1 MTQPTTQAE
10 YFQAHAVDG
19 ELTAAQMMELVQ
31 LPEGDIASASTAS
44 ANSSVPAA
52 ASDAPTQEPTNTQSN
67 TTATAPTEAQAQVIL
82 AKDGVHTIPFEK
94 LVEAREAEK
103 HWKAQAQAA
112 QDALAAL
119 QAQADARA
127 EAGKAAT
134 ATAETMATA
143 SEMIAAGIKLDL
155 GDYSEEAMQAGIAA
169 AIENGVS
176 SKVDTRFAAI
186 EAKLS
191 EALKALQA
199 KEQVSEAEQAR
210 QLVLSK
216 HPDAASIAESAELEQ
231 WVQSKPAFVR
241 GAYQQVITGGTPA
254 QVIELLDAF
263 KAETKPATASAGA
276 EAAAA
281 KAIANAKTRSPSSLS
296 DIPGGVAESTNPA
309 EGLADASAQDL
320 ISKFEGL
327 SEKARW
333 ELIEKIS

>member
-10 YFQAHAVDG
+10 YFQANAVDG

-31 LPEGDIASASTAS
+31 LPEGDIALAPAAS

-52 ASDAPTQEPTNTQSN
+52 ASDAQTQEPTDTQST
-67 TTATAPTEAQAQVIL
+67 TTAAAPTDAQAQVIL
-82 AKDGVHTIPFEK
+82 AKDGVHTIPYDK
-94 LVEAREAEK
+94 LVEAREEGK

-134 ATAETMATA
+134 ATDKAVEAA
-143 SEMIAAGIKLDL
+143 S
-155 GDYSEEAMQAGIAA
+155 
-169 AIENGVS
+169 
-176 SKVDTRFAAI
+176 AAI
-186 EAKLS
+186 EAGADPDLFGDFSEEAIRAGVKKLVA
-191 EALKALQA
+191 EQTAALRAELAREFAPIKQA
-199 KEQVSEAEQAR
+199 AEVNEVEQAR
-210 QLVLSK
+210 NLVLSK

-254 QVIELLDAF
+254 QVVDLLDAF
-263 KAETKPATASAGA
+263 KAETKPATANAGT

-296 DIPGGVAESTNPA
+296 DIPGGVAASTNPA

>member
-10 YFQAHAVDG
+10 YFQANAVDG

-52 ASDAPTQEPTNTQSN
+52 ASDAQTKKPTDTQS
-67 TTATAPTEAQAQVIL
+67 TTAATAPTDAQAQVIL

-94 LVEAREAEK
+94 LVEAREEGK

-127 EAGKAAT
+127 DAGKAAT
-134 ATAETMATA
+134 ATDKAVEAA
-143 SEMIAAGIKLDL
+143 S
-155 GDYSEEAMQAGIAA
+155 
-169 AIENGVS
+169 
-176 SKVDTRFAAI
+176 AAI
-186 EAKLS
+186 EAGADPDLFGDFSEEAIRAGVKKLVA
-191 EALKALQA
+191 EQTAALRAELAREFAPIKQA
-199 KEQVSEAEQAR
+199 AEVNEVEQAR
-210 QLVLSK
+210 NLVLSK
-216 HPDAASIAESAELEQ
+216 HPDAASIAESAELDQ

-254 QVIELLDAF
+254 QVVELLDAF
-263 KAETKPATASAGA
+263 KAETKPAPANAGA

-296 DIPGGVAESTNPA
+296 DIPGGVAASTNPA

>member
-10 YFQAHAVDG
+10 YFQANAVDG

-31 LPEGDIASASTAS
+31 LPEGDIASAPAAS

-52 ASDAPTQEPTNTQSN
+52 ASDAQTQEPTDTQSN

-94 LVEAREAEK
+94 LVEAREEGK

-134 ATAETMATA
+134 ATDKAVEAA
-143 SEMIAAGIKLDL
+143 S
-155 GDYSEEAMQAGIAA
+155 
-169 AIENGVS
+169 
-176 SKVDTRFAAI
+176 AAI
-186 EAKLS
+186 EAGADPDLFGDFSEEAIRAGVKKLVAEQAAS
-191 EALKALQA
+191 LRESIRAELQQELAPIKQA
-199 KEQVSEAEQAR
+199 KQVDEAEQAR
-210 QLVLSK
+210 NLVLSK
-216 HPDAASIAESAELEQ
+216 HPDAASIAESAELDA

-263 KAETKPATASAGA
+263 KAETKPATANAGA

-296 DIPGGVAESTNPA
+296 DIPGGVAASTNPA

>member
-10 YFQAHAVDG
+10 YFQANAVDG

-52 ASDAPTQEPTNTQSN
+52 ASDAQTQEPTDTQSN
-67 TTATAPTEAQAQVIL
+67 TTATEQTDAQAQVIL

-94 LVEAREAEK
+94 LVEAREEGK

-134 ATAETMATA
+134 ATDKAVEAA
-143 SEMIAAGIKLDL
+143 S
-155 GDYSEEAMQAGIAA
+155 
-169 AIENGVS
+169 
-176 SKVDTRFAAI
+176 AAI
-186 EAKLS
+186 EAGADPDLFGDFSEEAIRAGVKKLVAEQAAS
-191 EALKALQA
+191 LRESIRAELQQELAPIKQA
-199 KEQVSEAEQAR
+199 KQVDEAEQAR
-210 QLVLSK
+210 NLVLSK

-263 KAETKPATASAGA
+263 KAETKPATANAGA

-296 DIPGGVAESTNPA
+296 DIPGGVAASTNPA

>member
-10 YFQAHAVDG
+10 YFQANAVDG

-31 LPEGDIASASTAS
+31 LPEGDIALASTAS
-44 ANSSVPAA
+44 ANGSVPAA
-52 ASDAPTQEPTNTQSN
+52 ASDAQTQEPTDTQSN

-82 AKDGVHTIPFEK
+82 AKDGVHNTIPFDK
-94 LVEAREAEK
+94 LVEAREEGK

-119 QAQADARA
+119 QAQADARV

-134 ATAETMATA
+134 ATDKAVEAA
-143 SEMIAAGIKLDL
+143 S
-155 GDYSEEAMQAGIAA
+155 
-169 AIENGVS
+169 
-176 SKVDTRFAAI
+176 AAI
-186 EAKLS
+186 EAGADPDLFGDFSEEAIRAGVKKL
-191 EALKALQA
+191 
-199 KEQVSEAEQAR
+199 VAEQAASLR
-210 QLVLSK
+210 ESIRAELQQELAPIKQAKQVDEVEQARNLVLSK
-216 HPDAASIAESAELEQ
+216 HPDAASIAESAELDA

-263 KAETKPATASAGA
+263 KAETKPAMANAGA

-296 DIPGGVAESTNPA
+296 DIPGGVAASTNPA

>member
-10 YFQAHAVDG
+10 YFQANAVDG

-31 LPEGDIASASTAS
+31 LPGGDIASASTAS

-52 ASDAPTQEPTNTQSN
+52 ASDARTQEPTDTQS
-67 TTATAPTEAQAQVIL
+67 TTAATAPTDAQAQVIL

-94 LVEAREAEK
+94 LVEAREEGK

-127 EAGKAAT
+127 DAGKAAT
-134 ATAETMATA
+134 ATDKAVEAA
-143 SEMIAAGIKLDL
+143 S
-155 GDYSEEAMQAGIAA
+155 
-169 AIENGVS
+169 
-176 SKVDTRFAAI
+176 AAI
-186 EAKLS
+186 EAGADPDLFGDFSEEAIRAGVKKLVAEQAAS
-191 EALKALQA
+191 LRESIRAELQQELAPIKQA
-199 KEQVSEAEQAR
+199 KQVDEAEQAR
-210 QLVLSK
+210 NLVLSK
-216 HPDAASIAESAELEQ
+216 HPDAASIAESAELDQ

-254 QVIELLDAF
+254 QVVELLDAF
-263 KAETKPATASAGA
+263 KAETKPAPANAGA

-296 DIPGGVAESTNPA
+296 DIPGGVAASTNPA
-309 EGLADASAQDL
+309 EGLADASTQDL

>member
-10 YFQAHAVDG
+10 YFQANAVDG

-31 LPEGDIASASTAS
+31 LPEGDIALASTAS

-52 ASDAPTQEPTNTQSN
+52 ASDAQTQAPTDTQSN

-94 LVEAREAEK
+94 LVEAREEGK

-134 ATAETMATA
+134 ATDKAVEAA
-143 SEMIAAGIKLDL
+143 S
-155 GDYSEEAMQAGIAA
+155 
-169 AIENGVS
+169 
-176 SKVDTRFAAI
+176 AAI
-186 EAKLS
+186 EAGADPDLFGDFSEEAIRAGVKKLVAEQAAS
-191 EALKALQA
+191 LRESIRAELQQELAPIKQA
-199 KEQVSEAEQAR
+199 KQVDEAEQAR
-210 QLVLSK
+210 NLVLSK
-216 HPDAASIAESAELEQ
+216 HPDAASIAESAELDA

-263 KAETKPATASAGA
+263 KAETKPATANAGA

-296 DIPGGVAESTNPA
+296 DIPGGVAASTNPA

>member
-10 YFQAHAVDG
+10 YFQANAVDG

-31 LPEGDIASASTAS
+31 LPEGDIASASNAS
-44 ANSSVPAA
+44 ANSSAPAA
-52 ASDAPTQEPTNTQSN
+52 ASDAQTQEPTDTQS
-67 TTATAPTEAQAQVIL
+67 TATATAQTEAQAQVIL

-94 LVEAREAEK
+94 LTEAREAEK
-103 HWKAQAQAA
+103 QWRAQAEAA
-112 QDALAAL
+112 QKELAEMRAKL
-119 QAQADARA
+119 QQQTANATPEQLEAQAE
-127 EAGKAAT
+127 EAISQGVNPNLFGDF
-134 ATAETMATA
+134 
-143 SEMIAAGIKLDL
+143 SEEAIAAGVQKL
-155 GDYSEEAMQAGIAA
+155 
-169 AIENGVS
+169 
-176 SKVDTRFAAI
+176 VDARVAAI
-186 EAKLS
+186 EARLS
-191 EALKALQA
+191 QVVAPLQQA
-199 KEQVSEAEQAR
+199 AQVSEAEHAR
-210 QLVLSK
+210 NLVLSK

-241 GAYQQVITGGTPA
+241 GAYHQVITGGTPA

-263 KAETKPATASAGA
+263 KAETKPATDNAGV

-281 KAIANAKTRSPSSLS
+281 KVIANAKTRSPSSLS
-296 DIPGGVAESTNPA
+296 DIPGGVAASTNPA

>member
-10 YFQAHAVDG
+10 YFQANAVDG

-31 LPEGDIASASTAS
+31 LPEGDIASASNAS

-52 ASDAPTQEPTNTQSN
+52 ASDAQTQEPTDTQSN

-134 ATAETMATA
+134 ATDKAVEAA
-143 SEMIAAGIKLDL
+143 S
-155 GDYSEEAMQAGIAA
+155 
-169 AIENGVS
+169 
-176 SKVDTRFAAI
+176 AAI
-186 EAKLS
+186 EAGADPDLFGDFSEEAIRAGVKKLVAEQAAS
-191 EALKALQA
+191 LRESIRAELQQELAPIKQA
-199 KEQVSEAEQAR
+199 KQVDEAEQAR
-210 QLVLSK
+210 NLVLSK

-296 DIPGGVAESTNPA
+296 DIPGGVAASTNPA

>member
-10 YFQAHAVDG
+10 YFQANAVDG

-31 LPEGDIASASTAS
+31 LPEGDIALAPAAS

-52 ASDAPTQEPTNTQSN
+52 ASDAQTQEPIDTQSN
-67 TTATAPTEAQAQVIL
+67 TTATAQTEAQAQVIL

-94 LVEAREAEK
+94 LVEAREEGK

-134 ATAETMATA
+134 ATDKAVEAA
-143 SEMIAAGIKLDL
+143 S
-155 GDYSEEAMQAGIAA
+155 
-169 AIENGVS
+169 
-176 SKVDTRFAAI
+176 AAI
-186 EAKLS
+186 EAGADPDLFGDFSEEAIRAGVKKLVAEQAAS
-191 EALKALQA
+191 LRESIRAELQQELAPIKQA
-199 KEQVSEAEQAR
+199 KQVDEAEQAR
-210 QLVLSK
+210 NLVLSK

-254 QVIELLDAF
+254 QVVELLDAF
-263 KAETKPATASAGA
+263 KAETKPATANAGA

-296 DIPGGVAESTNPA
+296 DIPGGVAASTNPA

>member
-10 YFQAHAVDG
+10 YFQANAVDG

-31 LPEGDIASASTAS
+31 LPEGDIALASTAS

-52 ASDAPTQEPTNTQSN
+52 ASDAQTQEPTDTQSN

-94 LVEAREAEK
+94 LVEAREEGK

-134 ATAETMATA
+134 ATDKAVEAA
-143 SEMIAAGIKLDL
+143 S
-155 GDYSEEAMQAGIAA
+155 
-169 AIENGVS
+169 
-176 SKVDTRFAAI
+176 AAI
-186 EAKLS
+186 EAGADPDLFGDFSEEAIRVGVKKLVAEQAAS
-191 EALKALQA
+191 LRESIRAELQQELAPIKQA
-199 KEQVSEAEQAR
+199 KQVDEAEQAR
-210 QLVLSK
+210 NLVLSK

-263 KAETKPATASAGA
+263 KAETKPATANAGA

-296 DIPGGVAESTNPA
+296 DIPGGVAASTNPA

>member
-10 YFQAHAVDG
+10 YFQANAVDG

-52 ASDAPTQEPTNTQSN
+52 ASDAQTKKPTDTQS
-67 TTATAPTEAQAQVIL
+67 TTAATAPTDAQAQVIL

-94 LVEAREAEK
+94 LVEAREEGK
-103 HWKAQAQAA
+103 HWKAQAQAT

-127 EAGKAAT
+127 DAGKAAT
-134 ATAETMATA
+134 ATDKAVEAA
-143 SEMIAAGIKLDL
+143 S
-155 GDYSEEAMQAGIAA
+155 
-169 AIENGVS
+169 
-176 SKVDTRFAAI
+176 AAI
-186 EAKLS
+186 EAGADPDLFGDFSEEAIRAGVKKLVA
-191 EALKALQA
+191 EQTAALRAELAREFAPIKQA
-199 KEQVSEAEQAR
+199 AEVNEVEQAR
-210 QLVLSK
+210 NLVLSK
-216 HPDAASIAESAELEQ
+216 HPDAASIAESAELDQ

-254 QVIELLDAF
+254 QVVELLDAF
-263 KAETKPATASAGA
+263 KAETKPAPANAGT

-296 DIPGGVAESTNPA
+296 DIPGGVAASTNPA

>member
-10 YFQAHAVDG
+10 YFQANAVDG

-52 ASDAPTQEPTNTQSN
+52 ASDAQTQEPTDTQSN

-94 LVEAREAEK
+94 LVEAREEGK

-134 ATAETMATA
+134 ATDKAVEAA
-143 SEMIAAGIKLDL
+143 S
-155 GDYSEEAMQAGIAA
+155 
-169 AIENGVS
+169 
-176 SKVDTRFAAI
+176 AAI
-186 EAKLS
+186 EAGADPDLFGDFSEEAIRAGVKKLVAEQAAS
-191 EALKALQA
+191 LRESIRAELQQELAPIKQA
-199 KEQVSEAEQAR
+199 KQVDEAEQAR
-210 QLVLSK
+210 SLVLSK
-216 HPDAASIAESAELEQ
+216 HPDAASIAESAELDA

-263 KAETKPATASAGA
+263 KAETKPATANAGA

-296 DIPGGVAESTNPA
+296 DIPGGVAASTNPA

>member
-10 YFQAHAVDG
+10 YFQANAVDG

-52 ASDAPTQEPTNTQSN
+52 ASDAQTQEPTDTQSN

-134 ATAETMATA
+134 ATDKAVEAA
-143 SEMIAAGIKLDL
+143 S
-155 GDYSEEAMQAGIAA
+155 
-169 AIENGVS
+169 
-176 SKVDTRFAAI
+176 AAI
-186 EAKLS
+186 EAGADPDLFGDFSEEAIRAGVKKLVAEQAAS
-191 EALKALQA
+191 LRESIRAELQQELAPIKQA
-199 KEQVSEAEQAR
+199 KQVDEAEQAR
-210 QLVLSK
+210 NLVLSK

-254 QVIELLDAF
+254 QVVELLDAF
-263 KAETKPATASAGA
+263 KAETKPAMANAGA

-296 DIPGGVAESTNPA
+296 DIPGGVAASTNPA

>member
-10 YFQAHAVDG
+10 YFQANAVDG

-31 LPEGDIASASTAS
+31 LPEGDIALASTAS
-44 ANSSVPAA
+44 ANGSVPAA
-52 ASDAPTQEPTNTQSN
+52 ASDAQTQEPTDTQSN
-67 TTATAPTEAQAQVIL
+67 TTATAPTDAQAQVIL

-94 LVEAREAEK
+94 LVEAREEGK

-134 ATAETMATA
+134 ATDKAVEAA
-143 SEMIAAGIKLDL
+143 S
-155 GDYSEEAMQAGIAA
+155 
-169 AIENGVS
+169 
-176 SKVDTRFAAI
+176 AAI
-186 EAKLS
+186 EAGADPDLFGDFSEEAIRAGVKKLVAEQAAS
-191 EALKALQA
+191 LRESIRAELQQELAPIKQA
-199 KEQVSEAEQAR
+199 KQVDEAEQAR
-210 QLVLSK
+210 NLVLSK

-254 QVIELLDAF
+254 QVVELLDAF
-263 KAETKPATASAGA
+263 KAETKPATANAGA

-296 DIPGGVAESTNPA
+296 DIPGGVAASTNPA

>member
-10 YFQAHAVDG
+10 YFQANAVDG

-31 LPEGDIASASTAS
+31 LPEGDIASASTAG

-52 ASDAPTQEPTNTQSN
+52 ASDAQTQEPTDTQSN
-67 TTATAPTEAQAQVIL
+67 TTATAPTDAQAQVIL

-94 LVEAREAEK
+94 LVEAREEGK

-134 ATAETMATA
+134 ATDKAVEAA
-143 SEMIAAGIKLDL
+143 S
-155 GDYSEEAMQAGIAA
+155 
-169 AIENGVS
+169 
-176 SKVDTRFAAI
+176 AAI
-186 EAKLS
+186 EAGADPDLFGDFSEESIRAGVKKLVAEQAAS
-191 EALKALQA
+191 LRESIRAELQQELAPIKQA
-199 KEQVSEAEQAR
+199 KQVDEAEQAR
-210 QLVLSK
+210 NLVLSK

-254 QVIELLDAF
+254 QVVELLDAF
-263 KAETKPATASAGA
+263 KAETKPAMANAGA

-296 DIPGGVAESTNPA
+296 DIPGGVAASTNPA

>member
-10 YFQAHAVDG
+10 YFQANAVDG

-31 LPEGDIASASTAS
+31 LPEGDIALASTAS

-52 ASDAPTQEPTNTQSN
+52 ASDAQTQEPTDAQSN
-67 TTATAPTEAQAQVIL
+67 TTATASTEAQAQVIL

-94 LVEAREAEK
+94 LVEAREEGK

-134 ATAETMATA
+134 ATDKAVEAA
-143 SEMIAAGIKLDL
+143 S
-155 GDYSEEAMQAGIAA
+155 
-169 AIENGVS
+169 
-176 SKVDTRFAAI
+176 AAI
-186 EAKLS
+186 EAGADPDLFGDFSEEAIRAGVKKLVAEQAAS
-191 EALKALQA
+191 LRESIRAELQQELAPIKQA
-199 KEQVSEAEQAR
+199 KQVDEAEQAR
-210 QLVLSK
+210 NLVLSK
-216 HPDAASIAESAELEQ
+216 HPDAASIAESAELGQ

-263 KAETKPATASAGA
+263 KAETKPAMANAGA

-281 KAIANAKTRSPSSLS
+281 KAIASAKTRSPSSLS
-296 DIPGGVAESTNPA
+296 DIPGGVAASTNPA

>member
-10 YFQAHAVDG
+10 YFQANAVDG

-31 LPEGDIASASTAS
+31 LPEGDIALASTAS

-52 ASDAPTQEPTNTQSN
+52 ASDAQTQAPTDTQSN

-94 LVEAREAEK
+94 LVEAREEGK

-134 ATAETMATA
+134 ATDKAVEAA
-143 SEMIAAGIKLDL
+143 S
-155 GDYSEEAMQAGIAA
+155 
-169 AIENGVS
+169 
-176 SKVDTRFAAI
+176 AAI
-186 EAKLS
+186 EAGADPDLFGDFSEEAIRAGVKKLVAEQAAS
-191 EALKALQA
+191 LRESIRAELQQELAPIKQA
-199 KEQVSEAEQAR
+199 KQVDEAEQAR
-210 QLVLSK
+210 NLVLSK
-216 HPDAASIAESAELEQ
+216 HPDAASIAESAELDA

-263 KAETKPATASAGA
+263 KAETKPAMANAGA

-296 DIPGGVAESTNPA
+296 DIPGGVAASTNPA

>member
-10 YFQAHAVDG
+10 YFQANAVDG

-31 LPEGDIASASTAS
+31 LPEGDIALAPAAS
-44 ANSSVPAA
+44 ANSSVPDA
-52 ASDAPTQEPTNTQSN
+52 ASDAQTQKPTDTQSN
-67 TTATAPTEAQAQVIL
+67 TTATAPTDAQAQVIL

-134 ATAETMATA
+134 ATDKAVEAA
-143 SEMIAAGIKLDL
+143 S
-155 GDYSEEAMQAGIAA
+155 
-169 AIENGVS
+169 
-176 SKVDTRFAAI
+176 AAI
-186 EAKLS
+186 EAGADPDLFGDFSEEAIRAGVKKLVAEQAAS
-191 EALKALQA
+191 LRESIRAELQQELAPIKQA
-199 KEQVSEAEQAR
+199 KQVDEAEQAR
-210 QLVLSK
+210 NIVLSK
-216 HPDAASIAESAELEQ
+216 HPDAASIAESAELGQ

-263 KAETKPATASAGA
+263 KADAKPATANAGA

-296 DIPGGVAESTNPA
+296 DIPGGVAASTNPA

>member
-10 YFQAHAVDG
+10 YFQANAVDG

-31 LPEGDIASASTAS
+31 LPEGDIALASTAS

-52 ASDAPTQEPTNTQSN
+52 ASDAQTQEPTDTQSN

-94 LVEAREAEK
+94 LVEAREEGK

-134 ATAETMATA
+134 ATDKAVEAA
-143 SEMIAAGIKLDL
+143 S
-155 GDYSEEAMQAGIAA
+155 
-169 AIENGVS
+169 
-176 SKVDTRFAAI
+176 AAI
-186 EAKLS
+186 EAGADPDLFGDFSEEAIRAGVKKLVAEQAAS
-191 EALKALQA
+191 LRESIRAELQQELAPIKQA
-199 KEQVSEAEQAR
+199 KQVDEAEQAR
-210 QLVLSK
+210 NLVLSK
-216 HPDAASIAESAELEQ
+216 HPDAASIAESAELDA

-241 GAYQQVITGGTPA
+241 GAYQQVITGGTPS

-263 KAETKPATASAGA
+263 KAETKPAMANAGA

-296 DIPGGVAESTNPA
+296 DIPGGVAASTNPA

>member
-10 YFQAHAVDG
+10 YFQANAVDG

-52 ASDAPTQEPTNTQSN
+52 ASDAQTQAPTDTQSN

-94 LVEAREAEK
+94 LVEAREEGK

-134 ATAETMATA
+134 ATDKAVEAA
-143 SEMIAAGIKLDL
+143 S
-155 GDYSEEAMQAGIAA
+155 
-169 AIENGVS
+169 
-176 SKVDTRFAAI
+176 AAI
-186 EAKLS
+186 EAGADPDLFGDFSEEAIRAGVKKLVAEQAAS
-191 EALKALQA
+191 LRESIRAELQQELAPIKQA
-199 KEQVSEAEQAR
+199 KQVDEAEQAR
-210 QLVLSK
+210 NLVLSK
-216 HPDAASIAESAELEQ
+216 HPDAASIAESAELDA

-263 KAETKPATASAGA
+263 KAETKPAMANAGA

-296 DIPGGVAESTNPA
+296 DIPGGVAASTNPA

>member
-10 YFQAHAVDG
+10 YFQANAVDG
-19 ELTAAQMMELVQ
+19 ELTAAQMMELIQ

-44 ANSSVPAA
+44 ANSSAPAA
-52 ASDAPTQEPTNTQSN
+52 ASDAQTQEPTDTQSN

-82 AKDGVHTIPFEK
+82 AKDGVHTIPYEK
-94 LVEAREAEK
+94 LTEAREAEK

-134 ATAETMATA
+134 ATDKAVEAA
-143 SEMIAAGIKLDL
+143 S
-155 GDYSEEAMQAGIAA
+155 
-169 AIENGVS
+169 
-176 SKVDTRFAAI
+176 AAI
-186 EAKLS
+186 EAGADPDLFGDFSEEAIRAGVKKLVAEQAAS
-191 EALKALQA
+191 LRESIRAELQQELAPIKQA
-199 KEQVSEAEQAR
+199 KQVDEAEQAR
-210 QLVLSK
+210 NLVLSK

-254 QVIELLDAF
+254 QVVELLDAF
-263 KAETKPATASAGA
+263 KAETKPATANAGA

-296 DIPGGVAESTNPA
+296 DIPGGVAASTNPA

>member
-10 YFQAHAVDG
+10 YFQANAVDG

-31 LPEGDIASASTAS
+31 LPEGDIALAPAAS
-44 ANSSVPAA
+44 ANSSVPDA
-52 ASDAPTQEPTNTQSN
+52 ASDAQTQKPTDTQSN
-67 TTATAPTEAQAQVIL
+67 TIATAPTDAQAQVIL

-94 LVEAREAEK
+94 LVEAREEGK

-134 ATAETMATA
+134 ATDKAVEAA
-143 SEMIAAGIKLDL
+143 S
-155 GDYSEEAMQAGIAA
+155 
-169 AIENGVS
+169 
-176 SKVDTRFAAI
+176 AAI
-186 EAKLS
+186 EAGADPDLFGDFSEESIRAGVKKLVAEQAAS
-191 EALKALQA
+191 LRESIRAELQQELAPIKQA
-199 KEQVSEAEQAR
+199 KQVDEAEQAR
-210 QLVLSK
+210 NLVLSK

-254 QVIELLDAF
+254 QVVELLDAF
-263 KAETKPATASAGA
+263 KAETKPATANAGA

-296 DIPGGVAESTNPA
+296 DIPGGVAASTNPA

>member
-10 YFQAHAVDG
+10 YFQANAVDG

-31 LPEGDIASASTAS
+31 LPEGDIALAPAAS

-52 ASDAPTQEPTNTQSN
+52 ASGAQTQEPIATPSN
-67 TTATAPTEAQAQVIL
+67 TTATAQTEAQAQVIL

-94 LVEAREAEK
+94 LVEAREEGK

-134 ATAETMATA
+134 ATDKAVEAA
-143 SEMIAAGIKLDL
+143 S
-155 GDYSEEAMQAGIAA
+155 
-169 AIENGVS
+169 
-176 SKVDTRFAAI
+176 AAI
-186 EAKLS
+186 EAGADPDLFGDFSEEAIRAGVKKLVAEQAAS
-191 EALKALQA
+191 LRESIRAELQQELAPIKQA
-199 KEQVSEAEQAR
+199 KQVDEAEQAR
-210 QLVLSK
+210 NLVLSK

-254 QVIELLDAF
+254 QVVELLDAF
-263 KAETKPATASAGA
+263 KAETKPATANAGA

-296 DIPGGVAESTNPA
+296 DIPGGVAASTNPA

>member
-10 YFQAHAVDG
+10 YFQANAVDG

-31 LPEGDIASASTAS
+31 LPEGDIALASTAS
-44 ANSSVPAA
+44 ANGSVPAA
-52 ASDAPTQEPTNTQSN
+52 ASDAQTQEPIDTQSN

-94 LVEAREAEK
+94 LVEAREEGK

-134 ATAETMATA
+134 ATDKAVEAA
-143 SEMIAAGIKLDL
+143 S
-155 GDYSEEAMQAGIAA
+155 
-169 AIENGVS
+169 
-176 SKVDTRFAAI
+176 AAI
-186 EAKLS
+186 EAGADPDLFGDFSEEAIRAGVKKLVAEQAAS
-191 EALKALQA
+191 LRESIRAELQQELAPIKQA
-199 KEQVSEAEQAR
+199 KQVDEAEQAR
-210 QLVLSK
+210 NLVLSK

-254 QVIELLDAF
+254 QVVELLDAF
-263 KAETKPATASAGA
+263 KAETKPAMANAGA

-296 DIPGGVAESTNPA
+296 DIPGGVAASTNPA

>member
-10 YFQAHAVDG
+10 YFQANAVDG

-52 ASDAPTQEPTNTQSN
+52 ASDAQTQEPTDTQSN

-94 LVEAREAEK
+94 LVEAREEGK

-127 EAGKAAT
+127 DAGKAAT
-134 ATAETMATA
+134 ATDKAVEAA
-143 SEMIAAGIKLDL
+143 S
-155 GDYSEEAMQAGIAA
+155 
-169 AIENGVS
+169 
-176 SKVDTRFAAI
+176 AAI
-186 EAKLS
+186 EAGADPDLFGDFSEEAIRAGVKKLVAEQAAS
-191 EALKALQA
+191 LRESIRAELQQELAPIKQA
-199 KEQVSEAEQAR
+199 KQVDEAEQAR
-210 QLVLSK
+210 NLVLSK
-216 HPDAASIAESAELEQ
+216 HPDAASIAESAELDA

-254 QVIELLDAF
+254 QVVELLDAF
-263 KAETKPATASAGA
+263 KAETKPAMANAGA

-296 DIPGGVAESTNPA
+296 DIPGGVAASTNPA

>member
-10 YFQAHAVDG
+10 YFQANAVDG
-19 ELTAAQMMELVQ
+19 GLTAAQMMELVQ

-52 ASDAPTQEPTNTQSN
+52 ASDAQTQKPTDTQSN

-94 LVEAREAEK
+94 LVEAREEGK

-134 ATAETMATA
+134 ATDKAVEAA
-143 SEMIAAGIKLDL
+143 S
-155 GDYSEEAMQAGIAA
+155 
-169 AIENGVS
+169 
-176 SKVDTRFAAI
+176 AAI
-186 EAKLS
+186 EAGADPDLFGDFSEEAIRAGVKKLVAEQAAS
-191 EALKALQA
+191 LRESIRAELQQELTPIKQA
-199 KEQVSEAEQAR
+199 KQVDEAEQAR
-210 QLVLSK
+210 NLVLSK

-254 QVIELLDAF
+254 QVVELLDAF
-263 KAETKPATASAGA
+263 KAETNPATANAGA

-296 DIPGGVAESTNPA
+296 DIPGGVAASTKPA

>member
-44 ANSSVPAA
+44 ANSSVPDA
-52 ASDAPTQEPTNTQSN
+52 ASDAPTQEPTDTQSN
-67 TTATAPTEAQAQVIL
+67 TTAPAPTEAQAQVIL

-94 LVEAREAEK
+94 LVAAREAEN

-112 QDALAAL
+112 QEALAAL

-134 ATAETMATA
+134 ATDKAVEAA
-143 SEMIAAGIKLDL
+143 S
-155 GDYSEEAMQAGIAA
+155 
-169 AIENGVS
+169 
-176 SKVDTRFAAI
+176 AAI
-186 EAKLS
+186 EAGADPDMFGDFSEEAIRAGVKKLVAEQAATLRES
-191 EALKALQA
+191 IRAELQQELAPIKQA
-199 KEQVSEAEQAR
+199 KQVDEAEQAR
-210 QLVLSK
+210 NLVLSK
-216 HPDAASIAESAELEQ
+216 HPDAASIAESAELEK
-231 WVQSKPAFVR
+231 WVQSKPEFVR

-263 KAETKPATASAGA
+263 KAETKPATANAGA

-296 DIPGGVAESTNPA
+296 DIPGGVAASTDPA

>member
-10 YFQAHAVDG
+10 YFQANAVDG

-31 LPEGDIASASTAS
+31 LPEGDIALAPAAS
-44 ANSSVPAA
+44 ANSSVPDA
-52 ASDAPTQEPTNTQSN
+52 ASDAQTQEPTDTQSN
-67 TTATAPTEAQAQVIL
+67 TTDTAHSEAQAQVIL
-82 AKDGVHTIPFEK
+82 AKDGVHTIPYDK

-134 ATAETMATA
+134 ATDKAVEAA
-143 SEMIAAGIKLDL
+143 S
-155 GDYSEEAMQAGIAA
+155 
-169 AIENGVS
+169 
-176 SKVDTRFAAI
+176 AAI
-186 EAKLS
+186 EAGADPDLFGDFSEEAIRAGVKKLVAEQAAS
-191 EALKALQA
+191 LRESIRAELQQELAPIKQA
-199 KEQVSEAEQAR
+199 KQVDEAEQAR
-210 QLVLSK
+210 NLVLSK

-254 QVIELLDAF
+254 QVVELLDAF
-263 KAETKPATASAGA
+263 KAETKPATANAGA

-296 DIPGGVAESTNPA
+296 DIPGGVAASTNPA

>member
-10 YFQAHAVDG
+10 YFQANAVDG

-52 ASDAPTQEPTNTQSN
+52 ASDARTQKPTDTQS
-67 TTATAPTEAQAQVIL
+67 TTAATAPTDAQAQVIL

-94 LVEAREAEK
+94 LVEAREEGK

-127 EAGKAAT
+127 DAGKAAT
-134 ATAETMATA
+134 ATDKAVEAA
-143 SEMIAAGIKLDL
+143 S
-155 GDYSEEAMQAGIAA
+155 
-169 AIENGVS
+169 
-176 SKVDTRFAAI
+176 AAI
-186 EAKLS
+186 EAGADPDLFGDFSEEAIRAGVKKLVA
-191 EALKALQA
+191 EQTAALRAELAREFAPIKQA
-199 KEQVSEAEQAR
+199 AEVNEVEQAR
-210 QLVLSK
+210 NLVLSK
-216 HPDAASIAESAELEQ
+216 HPDAASIAESAELDQ

-254 QVIELLDAF
+254 QVVDLLDAF
-263 KAETKPATASAGA
+263 KAETKPATANAGT

-296 DIPGGVAESTNPA
+296 DIPGGVAASTNPA
-309 EGLADASAQDL
+309 EGLADASAQEL
-320 ISKFEGL
+320 ISKFESL

>member
-10 YFQAHAVDG
+10 YFQANAVDG

-44 ANSSVPAA
+44 ANGSVPAA
-52 ASDAPTQEPTNTQSN
+52 ASDAQTQEPTDTQSN
-67 TTATAPTEAQAQVIL
+67 TTATAQTEAQAQVIL
-82 AKDGVHTIPFEK
+82 ARDGVHTIPYEK
-94 LVEAREAEK
+94 LTEAREAEQ
-103 HWKAQAQAA
+103 HWKAQAKAA

-134 ATAETMATA
+134 ATDKAVEAA
-143 SEMIAAGIKLDL
+143 S
-155 GDYSEEAMQAGIAA
+155 
-169 AIENGVS
+169 
-176 SKVDTRFAAI
+176 AAI
-186 EAKLS
+186 EAGADPDLFGDFSEEAIRAGVKKLVAEQAAS
-191 EALKALQA
+191 LRESIRAELQQELAPIKQA
-199 KEQVSEAEQAR
+199 KQVDEAEQAR
-210 QLVLSK
+210 NLVLSK

-254 QVIELLDAF
+254 QVVELLDAF
-263 KAETKPATASAGA
+263 KAETKPATANAGA

-296 DIPGGVAESTNPA
+296 DIPGGVAAPTNPA

>member
-10 YFQAHAVDG
+10 YFQANAVDG

-31 LPEGDIASASTAS
+31 LPEGDIALAPAAS

-52 ASDAPTQEPTNTQSN
+52 ASDAQTKKPTDTQST
-67 TTATAPTEAQAQVIL
+67 TTATAHSEAQAQVIL

-94 LVEAREAEK
+94 LVEAREEGK

-127 EAGKAAT
+127 DAGKAAT
-134 ATAETMATA
+134 ATDKAVEAA
-143 SEMIAAGIKLDL
+143 S
-155 GDYSEEAMQAGIAA
+155 
-169 AIENGVS
+169 
-176 SKVDTRFAAI
+176 AAI
-186 EAKLS
+186 EAGADPDLFGDFSEEAIRAGVKKLVA
-191 EALKALQA
+191 EQTAALRAELAREFAPIKQA
-199 KEQVSEAEQAR
+199 AEVNEVEQAR
-210 QLVLSK
+210 NLVLSK
-216 HPDAASIAESAELEQ
+216 HPDAASIAESAELDQ

-254 QVIELLDAF
+254 QVVELLDAF
-263 KAETKPATASAGA
+263 KAETKPAPANAGA

-296 DIPGGVAESTNPA
+296 DIPGGVAASTNPA

>member
-10 YFQAHAVDG
+10 YFQANAVDG

-31 LPEGDIASASTAS
+31 LPEGDIALAPAAS

-52 ASDAPTQEPTNTQSN
+52 ASDAPTQEPTDKQSN
-67 TTATAPTEAQAQVIL
+67 TTATAPTDAQAQVIL

-94 LVEAREAEK
+94 LVEAREEGK

-127 EAGKAAT
+127 DAGKAAT
-134 ATAETMATA
+134 ATDKAVEAA
-143 SEMIAAGIKLDL
+143 S
-155 GDYSEEAMQAGIAA
+155 
-169 AIENGVS
+169 
-176 SKVDTRFAAI
+176 AAI
-186 EAKLS
+186 EAGADPDLFGDFSEEAIRAGVKKLVAEQAAS
-191 EALKALQA
+191 LRESIRAELQQELAPIKQA
-199 KEQVSEAEQAR
+199 KQVDEAEQAR
-210 QLVLSK
+210 NLVLSK

-254 QVIELLDAF
+254 QVVELLDAF
-263 KAETKPATASAGA
+263 KAETKPATANAGA

-296 DIPGGVAESTNPA
+296 DIPGGVAASTNPA

>member
-10 YFQAHAVDG
+10 YFQANAVDG

-52 ASDAPTQEPTNTQSN
+52 ASDAQTQEPTDTQSN
-67 TTATAPTEAQAQVIL
+67 TTAAAPSEAQAQVIL

-94 LVEAREAEK
+94 LVEAREEGK

-134 ATAETMATA
+134 ATDKAVEAA
-143 SEMIAAGIKLDL
+143 S
-155 GDYSEEAMQAGIAA
+155 
-169 AIENGVS
+169 
-176 SKVDTRFAAI
+176 AAI
-186 EAKLS
+186 EAGADPDLFGDFSEEAIRAGVKKLVA
-191 EALKALQA
+191 EQTAALRAELAREFAPIKQA
-199 KEQVSEAEQAR
+199 AEVNEVEQAR
-210 QLVLSK
+210 NLVLSK
-216 HPDAASIAESAELEQ
+216 HPDAASIAESAELDQ

-254 QVIELLDAF
+254 QVVELLDAF
-263 KAETKPATASAGA
+263 KAETKPAPANAGA

-296 DIPGGVAESTNPA
+296 DIPGGVAASTNPA

>member
-10 YFQAHAVDG
+10 YFQANAVDG

-52 ASDAPTQEPTNTQSN
+52 ASDAQTKKPTDTQS
-67 TTATAPTEAQAQVIL
+67 TTAATAPTDAQAQVIL

-94 LVEAREAEK
+94 LVEAREEGK

-127 EAGKAAT
+127 DAGKAAT
-134 ATAETMATA
+134 ATDKAVEAA
-143 SEMIAAGIKLDL
+143 S
-155 GDYSEEAMQAGIAA
+155 
-169 AIENGVS
+169 
-176 SKVDTRFAAI
+176 AAI
-186 EAKLS
+186 EAGADPDLFGDFSEEAIRAGVKKLVA
-191 EALKALQA
+191 EQTAALRAELAREFAPIKQA
-199 KEQVSEAEQAR
+199 AEVNEVEQAR
-210 QLVLSK
+210 NLVLSK
-216 HPDAASIAESAELEQ
+216 HPDAASIAESAELEA

-241 GAYQQVITGGTPA
+241 GAYQQVITEGTPA
-254 QVIELLDAF
+254 QVVELLDAF
-263 KAETKPATASAGA
+263 KAETKPATANAGT

-296 DIPGGVAESTNPA
+296 DIPGGVAASTNPA